1 MDYQLTRQWSLSLPD
16 GFQQRKEG
24 AHLIF
29 WAPGITIITTVF
41 TYSGESERQALL
53 ANLRDKALAEEH
65 KTIEDSDE
73 DEFLQ
78 RFGYL
83 QTEEIQPGH
92 TRLALHA
99 FTLAPQGCL
108 QTSFYADRPEDF
120 DLALEAW
127 KSVSYTTE
135 N

>member
-1 MDYQLTRQWSLSLPD
+1 MNFYSALAIYR
-16 GFQQRKEG
+16 QRK
-24 AHLIF
+24 F
-29 WAPGITIITTVF
+29 NQGI
-41 TYSGESERQALL
+41 
-53 ANLRDKALAEEH
+53 
-65 KTIEDSDE
+65 
-73 DEFLQ
+73 
-78 RFGYL
+78 
-83 QTEEIQPGH
+83 